1 MRILLAQ
8 PHSGMIVPASADAA
22 MAANE
27 DLDAELMICRVS
39 SSLLVHSFNQAV
51 AVAQERGVEYY
62 AMLHADI
69 APASGWLTKLLAA
82 MNDNDLDV
90 VHAPVAIKDY
100 RGLTSTAFA
109 TSDDVWSETR
119 RITVTE
125 LQSLP
130 EVFTIADVAEHIDE
144 SATILLPN
152 TGVLLVRCGE
162 WFAEWEGFHMLD
174 RVATVHGKRR
184 SQVVSE
190 DWLFGFDAAAMGL
203 KVGACK
209 IPTIHYG
216 YSQFTTAKPWG
227 KPTDEQYKNPE
238 QEAA

>member
-1 MRILLAQ
+1 
-8 PHSGMIVPASADAA
+8 MIVPASADAA

-39 SSLLVHSFNQAV
+39 SSLLVNSFNQAV
-51 AVAQERGVEYY
+51 AAAQDRGVEYF

-69 APASGWLTKLLAA
+69 APASGWLAKLWAA
-82 MNDNDLDV
+82 MHDTGLDV

-109 TSDDVWSETR
+109 TTDDVWDDKR
-119 RITVTE
+119 RITTTE

-130 EVFTIADVAEHIDE
+130 DVFTVADVAECIDE

-174 RVATVHGKRR
+174 RVATVRGKRR
-184 SQVVSE
+184 AQVVPE
-190 DWLFGFDAAAMGL
+190 DWLFGYEAAAMGL
-203 KVGACK
+203 KVGGCK
-209 IPTIHYG
+209 VPTIHFG
-216 YSQFTTAKPWG
+216 GTQFTTAKPWG
-227 KPTDEQYKNPE
+227 EPTDTQYKTPE
-238 QEAA
+238 QEAI